1 MSLRR
6 SWVIFRHEM
15 KGLKDDPG
23 SVVFLILMPLLMM
36 GLMKPLFGLS
46 LQAEGFM
53 GANGAE
59 LAVPGMA
66 AMFVTFTGAYM
77 GFTFFRE
84 HGWHTWDRLR
94 ASEATTGDIMAGKL
108 VPTLL
113 IAVVQFAALFGLG
126 IWLFDLVI
134 SGSFIALSMIILG
147 FSLSMISFG
156 MAITALSRTSLQLN
170 TYVNLSG
177 VSFAGIGGALVPIA
191 VLPDWVQSIAN
202 FVPTYWAME
211 GFIDVIL
218 DGEGAGAVLLPTL
231 VLLGFTALFTVI
243 AAVKFRTAETK
254 VYVG

>member
-23 SVVFLILMPLLMM
+23 SIVFLIVMPLLMM

-46 LQAEGFM
+46 LQADGFL

-59 LAVPGMA
+59 QAVPGMA
-66 AMFVTFTGAYM
+66 AMFVTFTGAYL

-84 HGWHTWDRLR
+84 HGWHTWDRVR
-94 ASEATTGDIMAGKL
+94 ASQATTGDIMAGKL

-113 IAVVQFAALFGLG
+113 IAVVQFAALFALG
-126 IWLFDLVI
+126 VLVFDLVI
-134 SGSFIALSMIILG
+134 SGSLVALAMIMVA

-156 MAITALSRTSLQLN
+156 MAITALARTSLQLN
-170 TYVNLSG
+170 TYVNLTG
-177 VSFAGIGGALVPIA
+177 VTFAGVGGALVPIS
-191 VLPDWVQSIAN
+191 VLPDWVQGIAN

-211 GFIDVIL
+211 GFLDTIL
-218 DGEGAGAVLLPTL
+218 NEAGVGAVMAPT
-231 VLLGFTALFTVI
+231 VILLGFTAVFTMI
-243 AAVKFRTAETK
+243 AALRFRTAETK

>member
-46 LQAEGFM
+46 LQAEGFV

-59 LAVPGMA
+59 QAVPGMA
-66 AMFVTFTGAYM
+66 AMFVTFTGAYL

-94 ASEATTGDIMAGKL
+94 ASEATAGDIMTGKL

-113 IAVVQFAALFGLG
+113 IAIAQFAALFGLG
-126 IWLFDLVI
+126 VWLLDLIIRGPLLALALVVI
-134 SGSFIALSMIILG
+134 A

-156 MAITALSRTSLQLN
+156 MAMTALSRTSLQLN
-170 TYVNLSG
+170 TFVNLTG
-177 VSFAGIGGALVPIA
+177 VTFAGVGGALVPIA
-191 VLPDWVQSIAN
+191 VLPDWVQGVAN

-211 GFIDVIL
+211 GFLDVIL
-218 DGEGAGAVLLPTL
+218 RGEGVGAVAVPTL
-231 VLLGFTALFTVI
+231 ILMGFTAVFTVL
-243 AAVKFRTAETK
+243 AATRFRTAETK

>member
-15 KGLKDDPG
+15 KGLRDDPG

-46 LQAEGFM
+46 LQADGFI

-59 LAVPGMA
+59 QAVPGMA
-66 AMFVTFTGAYM
+66 AMFVTFTGSYL

-94 ASEATTGDIMAGKL
+94 ASQATAGDIMIGKL
-108 VPTLL
+108 LPVLL
-113 IAVVQFAALFGLG
+113 IAIAQFAALFALG
-126 IWLFDLVI
+126 VILFDLAI
-134 SGSFIALSMIILG
+134 AGSLVGLAMIVVG

-170 TYVNLSG
+170 TFVNLTG
-177 VSFAGIGGALVPIA
+177 VTFAGVGGALVPIS
-191 VLPDWVQSIAN
+191 VLPEWVQGVAN

-211 GFIDVIL
+211 GFLDTIL
-218 DGEGAGAVLLPTL
+218 HGAGLGGVLAPTGI
-231 VLLGFTALFTVI
+231 LLGFTAIFTVI